1 MGSLGPDLGELE
13 PQALVDLLSGNL
25 VDMTRQKVKEKLF
38 VHETGL
44 RLLLGSVHPKDNA
57 LASALE
63 PMEMLVNRLSFLAR
77 YLVLDMGAG
86 LTPLAQK
93 LVPSCNMLIVLAEPV
108 VNALAQSKMLIDDL
122 VALGVARKRIP
133 LVIVNRIR
141 SDTQLGL
148 SQIENQLG
156 QSPVVT
162 ITPAPELLYQA
173 TRSKTIAIAAR
184 PESLTAQQF
193 AALATAM
200 LNAEKN
206 YEW

>member
-1 MGSLGPDLGELE
+1 
-13 PQALVDLLSGNL
+13 
-25 VDMTRQKVKEKLF
+25 MTRQKVKEKLF

-44 RLLLGSVHPKDNA
+44 RLLFGSVHPKDNA

-63 PMEMLVNRLSFLAR
+63 PMETLVNRLSFLAP
-77 YLVLDMGAG
+77 YLVLDLGAG

-93 LVPSCNMLIVLAEPV
+93 LIPSCNILIVLAEPV
-108 VNALAQSKMLIDDL
+108 ANALAQSKMLMDDL
-122 VALGVARKRIP
+122 VDLGVARKRIL
-133 LVIVNRIR
+133 LVMVNRIR

-162 ITPAPELLYQA
+162 ITPAPELIYQA
-173 TRSKTIAIAAR
+173 TRAKTIAIAAR

-193 AALATAM
+193 AALATAV
-200 LNAEKN
+200 LNTEKN